1 MAARDGAVI
10 VLLSTPWAG
19 QKQQAGQARERWQ
32 QGQRRYNASDFQ
44 LRGSD
49 VAYIMDKAMSCDL
62 GGRLSDLFQKWQASG
77 SWQDS
82 SQLVIGA
89 AKLQKPRGLQNMG
102 ELRSREDFLLWHA
115 WGRPLPHEQFP
126 QMLFFE
132 VLESVCFVEEHDLQ
146 VFATRLRVAEQR
158 SSWVARLSD
167 AAQQSLQHAA
177 CTDGRSF
184 QRRLREWQMPRNTL
198 SLHPSD
204 RWCAWLLEEGGM
216 FLQTWLVARGS
227 CFESPKVRVSAIC
240 GLRSKPGPAV
250 GVESNLISE
259 DVQKA
264 FAGARGTFLQAL
276 RKKDD
281 VGWKDKQEKELLES
295 LGLWLALIQSWSAE
309 EHVVQQVLGAPD
321 PLEVVRDLLGRKALS
336 TLIKRYRSL
345 VSYCNFLGSR
355 DVGFPGTEGLL
366 CVLA

>member
-1 MAARDGAVI
+1 MATRDGAVI

-32 QGQRRYNASDFQ
+32 QGQRRYKASDFQ

-167 AAQQSLQHAA
+167 AAQHSLQHAA

-184 QRRLREWQMPRNTL
+184 QQCLREW
-198 SLHPSD
+198 
-204 RWCAWLLEEGGM
+204 GV
-216 FLQTWLVARGS
+216 VADA
-227 CFESPKVRVSAIC
+227 K
-240 GLRSKPGPAV
+240 
-250 GVESNLISE
+250 
-259 DVQKA
+259 
-264 FAGARGTFLQAL
+264 
-276 RKKDD
+276 
-281 VGWKDKQEKELLES
+281 
-295 LGLWLALIQSWSAE
+295 
-309 EHVVQQVLGAPD
+309 EHVVFTSLG
-321 PLEVVRDLLGRKALS
+321 PLVH
-336 TLIKRYRSL
+336 L
-345 VSYCNFLGSR
+345 VSRGR
-355 DVGFPGTEGLL
+355 WH
-366 CVLA
+366 VLADMARCTRQLLRKPKGACLHNMWLEE